1 MIIGDNMEDDN
12 KMIVTDEEGNTK
24 EYEVLLSFKWYQT
37 SKNYI
42 VYTDNTKNEEDELN
56 VYASIYDPEDLTKLD
71 PVETDD
77 EWQEIEFQLED
88 KLGVA

>member
-1 MIIGDNMEDDN
+1 MEDDN

-71 PVETDD
+71 PIETED

>member
-1 MIIGDNMEDDN
+1 MEDDN

-56 VYASIYDPEDLTKLD
+56 VYASIYDPDDLTKLD